1 MQRENYRETQ
11 LKATGQLPTGRSK
24 PRPTLS
30 QSRIEQL
37 EGLGFNWKVAAP
49 AVGWE
54 HRFAELL
61 DYRRVHV
68 SNISALAL
76 TATSKTSEIIIADTV
91 AF

>member
-37 EGLGFNWKVAAP
+37 ESLGFNWKVAAP

-68 SNISALAL
+68 RL
-76 TATSKTSEIIIADTV
+76 TRSP
-91 AF
+91 